1 MLVSW
6 VVVVSFLVSGAR
18 FLFLFIV
25 VTRVF
30 LFLSSVSGFVVTLVV
45 VSGLPGL
52 LFLD

>member
-6 VVVVSFLVSGAR
+6 VVVVSFLVSRAR
-18 FLFLFIV
+18 FLFLLIV
-25 VTRVF
+25 VARVF